1 MKKIIGVIATAA
13 VITFAGAA
21 HAELM
26 DSTFGN
32 TVTVAAPDGTVV
44 VSYQFNAD
52 HTFSMTT
59 AEGTGAGTWTLD
71 GYTLCSTIGD
81 GEANC
86 TEIEDH
92 EVGDSWEDTDF
103 DGNTMTIS
111 IVAGH

>member
-1 MKKIIGVIATAA
+1 MKKIIGAFVTVAA
-13 VITFAGAA
+13 LTIAGAA
-21 HAELM
+21 HADLM

-32 TVTVAAPDGTVV
+32 TVTVAGADGTIV
-44 VSYQFNAD
+44 VSYHFSSD

-59 AEGTGAGTWTLD
+59 AEGTASGTWSLD
-71 GYTLCSTIGD
+71 GNNLCSTL
-81 GEANC
+81 GEETNC